1 MIYVGVKAIKPSG
14 AEVGGNGWHDT
25 EDVEAAIKHE
35 LARFTLAYRKYEAGA
50 PRQLS
55 ITVATEAST
64 NRTRDGKPLPERRP

>member
-1 MIYVGVKAIKPSG
+1 MLYVGIAAIKPSG
-14 AEVGGNGWHDT
+14 AEVGGNGWHDSD
-25 EDVEAAIKHE
+25 DVEAAIKHE
-35 LARFTLAYRKYEAGA
+35 LARFAIAYHKYEMGP